1 MRDPRL
7 HCPLTFAVKAISGK
21 WKLYILSML
30 SDGQPKR
37 YSELRNTCE
46 NLTEKMLT
54 SQLRELEQDGII
66 CRKVYPEVPPRVEY
80 MLTEAGSKLC
90 VIFEPLYEW
99 GLEYMKEVKPDKLH
113 LLEMVKQRM
122 A

>member
-1 MRDPRL
+1 MRNPKL
-7 HCPLTFAVKAISGK
+7 HCPLTYAVKAISGK

-37 YSELRNTCE
+37 YGELKKTGE
-46 NLTEKMLT
+46 NLTEKVLA

-80 MLTEAGSKLC
+80 MLTESGRKLC
-90 VIFEPLYEW
+90 AIFEPLYEW
-99 GLEYMKEVKPDKLH
+99 GVDYMKDNKPEKLY
-113 LLEMVKQRM
+113 LLKMDRQELV
-122 A
+122 